1 MDDYTLIVKPL
12 LNIFKLLTFL
22 VLIYF
27 FFRFIDKENLFLIL
41 KQIKIFELFLISIM
55 VFSLVL
61 LIAYRWHIIISF
73 FLKSPFRDTLNYI
86 VQGSGLNILISSS
99 VGLELTK
106 FLNIQKKIGKLN
118 SLILIM
124 IDKSLIL
131 YFKILFFF
139 IFLLIYLIKYD
150 FENNFFIF
158 VLPIIIFLFLLL
170 YNADHLIK
178 KLLTKINLNFY
189 AKISKIIKIYKKNI
203 LRLIVINIL
212 IQIVNIIV
220 YFSIFISINNKIE
233 IFRIS
238 LFVPLIELIS
248 QLQFLVIGARELG
261 TIYLLNNLD
270 VIKEISLSAA
280 LILTSLDILV
290 MLLVLIFLNFKIF
303 FK

>member
-1 MDDYTLIVKPL
+1 MKPL

-22 VLIYF
+22 ILIYLF
-27 FFRFIDKENLFLIL
+27 FKFIDKENLFLIL
-41 KQIKIFELFLISIM
+41 KQINIFELFLISIM
-55 VFSLVL
+55 VLSLIL
-61 LIAYRWHIIISF
+61 LITFRWHIIISF
-73 FLKSPFRDTLNYI
+73 FLKSSFKETLNYI

-99 VGLELTK
+99 LGLELTK
-106 FLNIQKKIGKLN
+106 ILNIQKKIGKLY
-118 SLILIM
+118 SLILIL
-124 IDKSLIL
+124 IDKLLIL
-131 YFKILFFF
+131 YFKVIFFF

-158 VLPIIIFLFLLL
+158 VSPIIIFLFLLL

-178 KLLTKINLNFY
+178 ILLTKINLNIY
-189 AKISKIIKIYKKNI
+189 SKIYKIIKIYKKNI
-203 LRLIVINIL
+203 LRLIVVNIL
-212 IQIVNIIV
+212 IQIVNIII

-238 LFVPLIELIS
+238 LFVPLIELFS

-280 LILTSLDILV
+280 LILTFLDILIYLI
-290 MLLVLIFLNFKIF
+290 MLLFLNLKIFLK
-303 FK
+303 